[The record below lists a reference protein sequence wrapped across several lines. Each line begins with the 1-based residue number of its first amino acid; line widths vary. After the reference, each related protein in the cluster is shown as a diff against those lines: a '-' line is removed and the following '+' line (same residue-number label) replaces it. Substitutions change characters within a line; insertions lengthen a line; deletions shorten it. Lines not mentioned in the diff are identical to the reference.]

1 MLTYAH
7 NGLSHI
13 ELASVFYFSRFRNV
27 KLFLVRE
34 HNENWCSL
42 VFAVHYGVLQ
52 GMNDLFAVHY
62 GVLQGMNDPVFF
74 TDFAIETALK
84 MFP

>member
-1 MLTYAH
+1 MTRCVHYLSSNVFMLTYAH

-42 VFAVHYGVLQ
+42 VFAVHYGFT
-52 GMNDLFAVHY
+52 GNERSS
-62 GVLQGMNDPVFF
+62 FF
-74 TDFAIETALK
+74 HRFCYWDS
-84 MFP
+84 P

>member
-1 MLTYAH
+1 MTRCVHYLSSNVFMLTYAH

-52 GMNDLFAVHY
+52 GMND
-62 GVLQGMNDPVFF
+62 PVFF